1 MTDADLAK
9 AVVEMANSARVQPAY
24 MALLVGEL
32 LRKVASSRG
41 HFAGLHLR
49 GLAEEIEDIFA
60 S

>member
-1 MTDADLAK
+1 MPDSDLAK
-9 AVVEMANSARVQPAY
+9 AVIDMANSAQVRPDY